1 MNRKIISIL
10 IIIGLWQIT
19 AMIINKSVIMPYPF
33 IVFKRM
39 IEQLQSLRFYISII
53 MTLLRIFLSFI
64 IAMILG
70 IAFGLIC
77 GLNTKI
83 KDYISP
89 IISIIQTIPQIAYI
103 LIFLVWFRSLTCIIL
118 IISIMLIPVF
128 YYNTLYGIENIDNE
142 LKDVILLYH
151 QPLSYTIPNIYLPL
165 IRGYILSAIDTCL
178 PMSLKIGVMAEIFV
192 QTAQGI
198 GNELYIARVQIDM
211 TSIFAWTIWMIILI
225 FMILK
230 LYRYITKKRI

>member
-10 IIIGLWQIT
+10 IIIGLWQII

-39 IEQLQSLRFYISII
+39 IEQLQSVRFYISII
-53 MTLLRIFLSFI
+53 MTLLRILLSFI

-70 IAFGLIC
+70 VTLGLTC
-77 GLNTKI
+77 GLNAKI

-151 QPLSYTIPNIYLPL
+151 QPLSYTIPHIYLPL

-178 PMSLKIGVMAEIFV
+178 PLSLKIGVMAEIFV